1 MTREEFAKRIHWPI
15 IIWTMGIVNVSAMLP
30 QLIRLIQTQV
40 TEGLAIQM
48 FIIYAAVQAAFA
60 AEGYFK
66 RSAVLMICMTL
77 SAIISVTVIALII
90 AYRY

>member
-1 MTREEFAKRIHWPI
+1 MTREEFANSIHWPY
-15 IIWTMGIVNVSAMLP
+15 IIWSMGIINVCAMLP
-30 QLIRLIQTQV
+30 QLVRLIQTQV

-60 AEGYFK
+60 VEGYFK
-66 RSAVLMICMTL
+66 RSTVLLICMTL

-90 AYRY
+90 TYKY

>member
-1 MTREEFAKRIHWPI
+1 MTRDEFAEQIHWPF
-15 IIWTMGIVNVSAMLP
+15 IIWTMGIINVGAMLP
-30 QLIRLIQTQV
+30 QLVRLIQTQV

-60 AEGYFK
+60 VEGYFK
-66 RSAVLMICMTL
+66 RSTVLMICMTL

-90 AYRY
+90 AYS

>member
-1 MTREEFAKRIHWPI
+1 MTRDEFAERIHWPV
-15 IIWTMGIVNVSAMLP
+15 IIWSMGIINVSAMLP
-30 QLIRLIQTQV
+30 QLVRLIQTQV

-48 FIIYAAVQAAFA
+48 FVIYAAVQAAFA

-66 RSAVLMICMTL
+66 RSTVLLICMTL

-90 AYRY
+90 AYR